1 LKEFIEKLDNFA
13 EDELFNV
20 ERAKVT
26 GSLTVTFGRLL
37 KKFIEKLDNILIPI
51 SNN

>member
-1 LKEFIEKLDNFA
+1 LREFIEKFDNIV

-20 ERAKVT
+20 GRAKVT

-37 KKFIEKLDNILIPI
+37 KKFIEKLDTILIPI